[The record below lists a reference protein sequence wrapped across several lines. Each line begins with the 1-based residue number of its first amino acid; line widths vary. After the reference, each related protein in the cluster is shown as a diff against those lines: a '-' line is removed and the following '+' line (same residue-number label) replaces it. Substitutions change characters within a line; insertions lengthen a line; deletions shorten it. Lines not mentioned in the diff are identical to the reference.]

1 MRRRFFAILSGIILL
16 VAFAMVLSARNHRA
30 SKSSNAIA
38 VTSQT
43 KGDEGLTAEFL
54 NGQVKIRLKNN
65 HKDTITA
72 FIIRLND
79 TTISEDFAYS
89 EVRVGIE
96 PGDTLEEDYE
106 ATPRAGFELP
116 TVSLLTVL
124 LKDGTEDGDARLA
137 QRIKDERLGQKVQVI
152 RTLRVLEQEGQLPED
167 LGMVK
172 SHILAALDAEESET
186 RIILKELQPA
196 SRTDAK
202 LSDDFR
208 NGLQWGREGI
218 LRRFEKI
225 ERQPPTSRDRA
236 FLELK
241 DRINK
246 LNQKLDYPDN
256 SSSKDQ

>member
-1 MRRRFFAILSGIILL
+1 MRRRFFAVLSGIILL

-30 SKSSNAIA
+30 SRSSNAIT

-43 KGDEGLTAEFL
+43 RGDEVLTAEFL
-54 NGQVKIRLKNN
+54 NDQVKIRLKNN

-72 FIIRLND
+72 YAIRLSD

-89 EVRVGIE
+89 EVRFGIE
-96 PGDTLEEDYE
+96 PGETLQRDY
-106 ATPRAGFELP
+106 PVSSLKGSELP
-116 TVSLLTVL
+116 TLSLLTVL
-124 LKDGTEDGDARLA
+124 LKDGTEDGDSKLA

-152 RTLRVLEQEGQLPED
+152 RTLRTLEKEGQLPKD
-167 LGMVK
+167 LRMVK
-172 SHILAALDAEESET
+172 NDVLAALDTGESET

-196 SRTDAK
+196 SRTDAP

-208 NGLQWGREGI
+208 NGLQWGREGM
-218 LRRFEKI
+218 LREFEVI
-225 ERQPPTSRDRA
+225 ERQAPESRDRA

-246 LNQKLDYPDN
+246 LYQKL
-256 SSSKDQ
+256 

>member
-30 SKSSNAIA
+30 SRSSNAIT

-43 KGDEGLTAEFL
+43 RGDEVLTAEFL
-54 NGQVKIRLKNN
+54 NDQVKIRLKNN

-72 FIIRLND
+72 YVIRLND

-89 EVRVGIE
+89 EVGFGIE
-96 PGDTLEEDYE
+96 PGDTLQEDYPV
-106 ATPRAGFELP
+106 TLLKGSELP
-116 TVSLLTVL
+116 TLSLLAVL
-124 LKDGTEDGDARLA
+124 LKDGTEDGDSKVA

-152 RTLRVLEQEGQLPED
+152 RTLRTLEKEGQLPED

-172 SHILAALDAEESET
+172 SHILAALDTGESET

-196 SRTDAK
+196 SRPDAK

-208 NGLQWGREGI
+208 NGLQWGREGM
-218 LRRFEKI
+218 LRRFEVI
-225 ERQPPTSRDRA
+225 ERQPAESRDRA

-246 LNQKLDYPDN
+246 VYQKL
-256 SSSKDQ
+256 

>member
-30 SKSSNAIA
+30 SRSSNAIT

-43 KGDEGLTAEFL
+43 RGDEVLTAEFL
-54 NGQVKIRLKNN
+54 NDQVKIRLKNN

-72 FIIRLND
+72 YAIRLSD

-89 EVRVGIE
+89 EVGFGIE
-96 PGDTLEEDYE
+96 PGDTLQEDYPV
-106 ATPRAGFELP
+106 TPRKGSGLP
-116 TVSLLTVL
+116 TLSLLTVL
-124 LKDGTEDGDARLA
+124 LKDGTEDGDSKVA

-152 RTLRVLEQEGQLPED
+152 RTLRTLEKEGQLPKD
-167 LGMVK
+167 LRMVK
-172 SHILAALDAEESET
+172 NDVLAALDTGESET

-196 SRTDAK
+196 SRPDAK

-208 NGLQWGREGI
+208 NGLQWGREGM
-218 LRRFEKI
+218 LRDFEVI
-225 ERQPPTSRDRA
+225 ERQPPESRDRA

-246 LNQKLDYPDN
+246 VYQKL
-256 SSSKDQ
+256 

>member
-30 SKSSNAIA
+30 SRSSNAIT

-43 KGDEGLTAEFL
+43 RGDEVLTAEFL
-54 NGQVKIRLKNN
+54 NDQVKIRLKNN

-72 FIIRLND
+72 FVIRLSD

-89 EVRVGIE
+89 EVGFGIE
-96 PGDTLEEDYE
+96 PGDTLQEDYPVT
-106 ATPRAGFELP
+106 ARKGSELP
-116 TVSLLTVL
+116 TLSLLAVL
-124 LKDGTEDGDARLA
+124 LKDGTEDGDSKVA

-152 RTLRVLEQEGQLPED
+152 RTLRTLEKEGQLPKD
-167 LGMVK
+167 LRMVK
-172 SHILAALDAEESET
+172 NDVLAALDTGESET

-196 SRTDAK
+196 SRTDAP

-208 NGLQWGREGI
+208 NGLQWGREGM
-218 LRRFEKI
+218 LRDFEVI
-225 ERQPPTSRDRA
+225 ERQPPESRDRA

-246 LNQKLDYPDN
+246 VYQKL
-256 SSSKDQ
+256 